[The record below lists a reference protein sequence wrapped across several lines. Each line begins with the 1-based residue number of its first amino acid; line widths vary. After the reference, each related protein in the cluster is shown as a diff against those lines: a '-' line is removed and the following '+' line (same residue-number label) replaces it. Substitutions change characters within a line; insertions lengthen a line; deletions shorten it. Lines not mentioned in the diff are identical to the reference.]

1 MSQYWPCLIYLLVAT
16 SAGIWIIILS
26 RGAVK
31 SVYFPRGWRDVLEA
45 WRSSKTWGE
54 RVVVLLLVL
63 QRSGYWALAAAAIT
77 GICSIAA
84 SGCGFDLPKVLAR
97 IREIL
102 RDYYEYK
109 RSVSAGVPVS

>member
-1 MSQYWPCLIYLLVAT
+1 MSQNWSCLIYLLVAV
-16 SAGIWIIILS
+16 SACAWILVLS

-45 WRSSKTWGE
+45 LRSAKTWGE
-54 RVVVLLLVL
+54 RAVVLLLVL
-63 QRSGYWALAAAAIT
+63 QRGGYWALAGAAIT

-84 SGCGFDLPKVLAR
+84 SGCGLDLPRVLAR

-102 RDYYEYK
+102 RDFHEFI
-109 RSVSAGVPVS
+109 RPVPARVPGS